1 MGNDLKTCCTQT
13 NQPTAVVDLNL
24 VKPGQMPKYADDS
37 SNKRTARDAAEWK
50 VKVEADFWAQNHR
63 AYQKSKWN
71 SFLSH

>member
-24 VKPGQMPKYADDS
+24 VKPGQMPKQSDFSYQ
-37 SNKRTARDAAEWK
+37 KRTVREAADWK
-50 VKVEADFWAQNHR
+50 VKVEADFRAQNYR